1 MSEKLNT
8 VLAYLKEFP
17 DYYQYVTKKTYAV
30 NEKIILEEEKSKHIF
45 FVVEGHAA
53 VELEDKIRRTNYISI
68 FVHPY
73 NILGI
78 DSFSTFPKKEHSIT
92 VMSDRLTLYKI
103 DAEFL
108 LNTLALKPDVH
119 DFLLT
124 SIADIFARHYTMLGM
139 IAKSPK
145 ERLYMAFQN
154 LATEMG
160 TATKDEILLPS
171 FITQAVLA
179 RYCRT
184 TQPNVS
190 NLLTE
195 LVNEGFLS
203 NRKSPYHINKDFLGI

>member
-1 MSEKLNT
+1 MPEKLNT

-17 DYYQYVTKKTYAV
+17 DYYQYVSKKNYTIH
-30 NEKIILEEEKSKHIF
+30 EKIILEEEKAKHIF

-53 VELEDKIRRTNYISI
+53 VELEDKIRKTNYISI
-68 FVHPY
+68 FIHPY

-78 DSFSTFPKKEHSIT
+78 DSFSSFPKKEHSIT
-92 VMSDRLTLYKI
+92 VMSDHLTLYKI

-108 LNTLALKPDVH
+108 LNTLAVKPDVH

-124 SIADIFARHYTMLGM
+124 SIADIFARHYTLLGM
-139 IAKSPK
+139 IAKTPK

-160 TATKDEILLPS
+160 TVSKDKIMLPS
-171 FITQAVLA
+171 FITQSVLA

-195 LVNEGFLS
+195 LVEEGFL
-203 NRKSPYHINKDFLGI
+203 NDKKSPYHINKNFLAI

>member
-17 DYYQYVTKKTYAV
+17 DYYQYVTKKAYTV

-68 FVHPY
+68 FIHPY

-108 LNTLALKPDVH
+108 LNTLAVKPDVH

-124 SIADIFARHYTMLGM
+124 SIADIFARHYTLLGM
-139 IAKSPK
+139 IAKTPK

-160 TATKDEILLPS
+160 TAIKNEILLPS

-184 TQPNVS
+184 TQPNIS

-203 NRKSPYHINKDFLGI
+203 NRKSPYHINKSFLAI

>member
-17 DYYQYVTKKTYAV
+17 DYYQYVTKKAYTV

-68 FVHPY
+68 FIHPY

-92 VMSDRLTLYKI
+92 VMSDHLTLYKI

-108 LNTLALKPDVH
+108 LNTLAVKPDVH

-124 SIADIFARHYTMLGM
+124 SIADIFARHYTLLGM
-139 IAKSPK
+139 IAKTPK

-160 TATKDEILLPS
+160 TAIKNEILLPS

-184 TQPNVS
+184 TQPNIS

-203 NRKSPYHINKDFLGI
+203 NRKSPYHINKSFLAI

>member
-17 DYYQYVTKKTYAV
+17 DYYQYVTKKAYTV

-68 FVHPY
+68 FIHPY

-108 LNTLALKPDVH
+108 LNTLAVKPDVH

-124 SIADIFARHYTMLGM
+124 SIADIFARHYTLLGM
-139 IAKSPK
+139 IAKTPK

-160 TATKDEILLPS
+160 TAIKNEILLPS

-184 TQPNVS
+184 TQPNIS

-203 NRKSPYHINKDFLGI
+203 NRKSPYHINKDFLAI

>member
-17 DYYQYVTKKTYAV
+17 DYYQYVTKKAYTV
-30 NEKIILEEEKSKHIF
+30 NEKIILEEEKAKHIF

-53 VELEDKIRRTNYISI
+53 VELEDKIRKTNYISI
-68 FVHPY
+68 FIHPY

-78 DSFSTFPKKEHSIT
+78 DSFSTFPRKEHSIT
-92 VMSDRLTLYKI
+92 VMSDYLTLYKI

-108 LNTLALKPDVH
+108 LNTLAMKPDVH

-124 SIADIFARHYTMLGM
+124 SIADIFARHYTLLGM
-139 IAKSPK
+139 IAKTPK
-145 ERLYMAFQN
+145 ERLCLAFQT

-160 TATKDEILLPS
+160 IASKNEILLPS
-171 FITQAVLA
+171 FITQSVLA

-195 LVNEGFLS
+195 LVEEGLLIHK
-203 NRKSPYHINKDFLGI
+203 KSPYHINKSFLAI

>member
-17 DYYQYVTKKTYAV
+17 DYYQYVTKKAYTV

-68 FVHPY
+68 FIHPY

-108 LNTLALKPDVH
+108 LNTLAVKPDVH

-124 SIADIFARHYTMLGM
+124 SIADIFARHYTLLGM
-139 IAKSPK
+139 IAKTPK

-160 TATKDEILLPS
+160 TAIKDEILLPS

-203 NRKSPYHINKDFLGI
+203 NRKSPYHINKSFLAI